1 MRGLNMIDLDV
12 MSSIVNT
19 AAVVIQLLKTIVER
33 VESWRI
39 EKQCWWSFIKTK
51 LNLLLKAF

>member
-1 MRGLNMIDLDV
+1 MIDLDV

-39 EKQCWWSFIKTK
+39 
-51 LNLLLKAF
+51 